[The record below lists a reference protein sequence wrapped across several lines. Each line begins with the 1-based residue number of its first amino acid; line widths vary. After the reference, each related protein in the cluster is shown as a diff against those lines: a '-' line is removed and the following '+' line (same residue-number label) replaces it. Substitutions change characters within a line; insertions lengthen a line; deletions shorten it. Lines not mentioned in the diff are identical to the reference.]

1 MLVGNLIARRINM
14 TLQDWGAMGELIG
27 GFAVVAS
34 LVYVGLQMKA
44 GNLASRVESKLRLTD
59 TLVDFTDLLISS
71 PNLNEIMISGRRGIE
86 SLSKEDYLLFS
97 NLALKASWFFSAGYF
112 MYRNKAIS
120 EEDWHEFKSIAIYW
134 AASKGYQEWW
144 VRQGGANF
152 TGEFKQFMEREMTSA
167 S

>member
-1 MLVGNLIARRINM
+1 M
-14 TLQDWGAMGELIG
+14 TLQDWGAIGELIG

-59 TLVDFTDLLISS
+59 KLANFQDLLISS

-86 SLSKEDYLLFS
+86 SLSKEDYLRFS
-97 NLALKASWFFSAGYF
+97 NLALKATWFISAAHF

-120 EEDWHEFKSIAIYW
+120 DEDWHEFESIAKYW
-134 AASKGYQEWW
+134 ADSTGYQEWW
-144 VRQGGANF
+144 DRQGGANF
-152 TGEFKQFMEREMTSA
+152 TGQFKLFMERKMA
-167 S
+167 SSNQGKMATKI

>member
-1 MLVGNLIARRINM
+1 M
-14 TLQDWGAMGELIG
+14 TLQDWGAIGELIG

-59 TLVDFTDLLISS
+59 KMADFNDLLISN
-71 PNLNEIMISGRRGIE
+71 PNLNQIMISGRRSIE
-86 SLSKEDYLLFS
+86 SLSKDEYLQFS
-97 NLALKASWFFSAGYF
+97 NLAIKASWFLSAAYF

-120 EEDWHEFKSIAIYW
+120 DDDWHELKSIADYW
-134 AASKGYQEWW
+134 VSSGGYRKWW

-167 S
+167 AKEIPAQ